1 MNVDFLPTKTGEKS
15 PENSQVKIERN
26 KDLRYESALSPFLM
40 RKKGWEEGRKV
51 QETERGENVQKEN
64 CRFFRDFR
72 SILDETKKKTDRFS

>member
-1 MNVDFLPTKTGEKS
+1 
-15 PENSQVKIERN
+15 
-26 KDLRYESALSPFLM
+26 M